1 VFNLIPNN
9 QTTDIVATFVQ
20 SLAPLNSAANPFIFC
35 LFSTNVGKYVRY
47 KKSIKTNLCCRLC
60 LMRVTAG
67 GPGRKTLPPPP
78 HACVLSM
85 RVIYKIMNIR
95 NNLKEK
101 KISSY

>member
-47 KKSIKTNLCCRLC
+47 TK
-60 LMRVTAG
+60 V
-67 GPGRKTLPPPP
+67 
-78 HACVLSM
+78 
-85 RVIYKIMNIR
+85 
-95 NNLKEK
+95 
-101 KISSY
+101 